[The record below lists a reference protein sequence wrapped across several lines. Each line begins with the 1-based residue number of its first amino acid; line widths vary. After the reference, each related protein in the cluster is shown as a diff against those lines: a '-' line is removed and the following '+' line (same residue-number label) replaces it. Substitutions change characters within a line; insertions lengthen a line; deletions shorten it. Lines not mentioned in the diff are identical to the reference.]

1 MSVCVYV
8 CVFSIQI
15 QTAGWIWMRF
25 GMEVVLGGG
34 KVFFWGGGFDPVP
47 HPPGMS
53 GYLNMLESSNKTLQL
68 ITFKN
73 LIWIILGSAG

>member
-1 MSVCVYV
+1 MNLNE
-8 CVFSIQI
+8 
-15 QTAGWIWMRF
+15 IWY
-25 GMEVVLGGG
+25 GGSPRG
-34 KVFFWGGGFDPVP
+34 REGFFFWGGGFDPVP